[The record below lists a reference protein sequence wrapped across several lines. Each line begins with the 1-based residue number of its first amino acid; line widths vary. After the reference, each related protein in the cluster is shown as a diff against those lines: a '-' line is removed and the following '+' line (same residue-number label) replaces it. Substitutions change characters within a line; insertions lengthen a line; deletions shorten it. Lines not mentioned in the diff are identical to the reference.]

1 LTGFLEIDFVVHG
14 GGSMAGEYLH
24 SLVATDVCSGWI
36 EAVPLLAREQALAVA
51 GLMRIRQQMPV
62 TTLGI
67 DSENDGRSPT
77 RRSRLS
83 PPSNCGSGSA

>member
-1 LTGFLEIDFVVHG
+1 
-14 GGSMAGEYLH
+14 MAGEYLH

-62 TTLGI
+62 TALGI
-67 DSENDGRSPT
+67 DSDNGGLSST

-83 PPSNCGSGSA
+83 HPSNCGSGSA